1 MGTNNAAGRT
11 RMNISGQEGLAYSL
25 TFPVMI
31 ITQLPAGSS
40 DLLSAPLPFQFI
52 QKFAWLSK

>member
-1 MGTNNAAGRT
+1 
-11 RMNISGQEGLAYSL
+11 MNISAQEGLTYSL